1 MRIIAGEF
9 RGRPLRAPKGRTT
22 RPTVDRVRE
31 SLMST
36 IMSARG
42 TWEGAYVLDAFAGSG
57 ALGMEALSR
66 GAEYACFCERDR
78 EALGCLAV
86 NTVMAEP
93 QRTRI
98 ARVDIEKRLPPIPDS
113 PFDLVFFDPPY
124 AYGIEVVA
132 GVLKRLDEAD
142 MLADDVLISYEHD
155 ASVDCSDAP
164 EFVALQLHHLTRK
177 KYGDTA
183 LDLFRKELA

>member
-66 GAEYACFCERDR
+66 GAAFACFCERDR

-86 NTVMAEP
+86 NTVLAEP
-93 QRTRI
+93 QRTRVVRI
-98 ARVDIEKRLPPIPDS
+98 DIEKRLPPIPDA
-113 PFDLVFFDPPY
+113 PFDLVFLDPPY
-124 AYGIEVVA
+124 AYDVQTVA
-132 GVLKRLDEAD
+132 GVLGRLDEAG

-155 ASVDCSDAP
+155 ASLDCAAAS
-164 EFVALQLHHLTRK
+164 EFVALQLHHLTHK